1 MRDNIK
7 IDEIIQ
13 QINDIDLSIK
23 SLKKNGNFF
32 CYKNFAN
39 GELFIFY

>member
-23 SLKKNGNFF
+23 SLKKNIK
-32 CYKNFAN
+32 CIHDLLYRK
-39 GELFIFY
+39 